1 MSSDVATAEEELED
15 QTEEHAYVAETEL
28 PLDCPKCKKFAPA
41 WMTTFAD
48 MSTLLMALF
57 AILYSFAEQDE
68 KSKALM
74 LGSLNAQFGA
84 TVIVPTIDMPIAQSI
99 IFSDTKSVND
109 KNLKEISEDEA
120 KQAKQNF
127 LSLKQTLAEEITK
140 GEVIV
145 RQAANKV
152 IVELLS
158 FSSKDTATEDYYL
171 TQSVLEISKKVLL
184 AQAQMT
190 TAIEVRKQ
198 DLAALEAIKQR
209 RKEDAENQYQNMAAD
224 FAAEVKSGALEL
236 ELKEENLIMR
246 LPGEGSFVSGSAT
259 LQPGFKDLVMRIGE
273 KLKISRGRI
282 RIEGHTDNVKIAFSD
297 QFRSNWDLSSARS
310 GSVSSVFLKDQGIEI
325 DRVVVAGFADSVPL
339 ESNDTPEGRS
349 RNRRI
354 EIIVRGF

>member
-1 MSSDVATAEEELED
+1 MSSDVAVTEGQDQEFVFVEE
-15 QTEEHAYVAETEL
+15 TRL
-28 PLDCPKCKKFAPA
+28 PLDCPNCKKFAPP

-84 TVIVPTIDMPIAQSI
+84 TVIVPTITMPIAQSI

-120 KQAKQNF
+120 LRTEQSF
-127 LSLKQTLAEEITK
+127 ISLKQTLAEEIAK

-145 RQAANKV
+145 RKADNKIV
-152 IVELLS
+152 VELLS
-158 FSSKDTATEDYYL
+158 FSSKDSVSADYYL
-171 TQSVLEISKKVLL
+171 TQSVLDISEKVLL

-198 DLAALEAIKQR
+198 DLAALEAVKQR
-209 RKEDAENQYQNMAAD
+209 RKEDAKNQYQNMAAD
-224 FAAEVKSGALEL
+224 FAAEVSSGALIL
-236 ELKEENLIMR
+236 ELKEENLILR
-246 LPGEGSFVSGSAT
+246 LPGEGSFVSGSAS
-259 LQPGFKDLVMRIGE
+259 LQSGFKDLVTRIGE
-273 KLKISRGRI
+273 KLKTSRGRI
-282 RIEGHTDNVKIAFSD
+282 RIEGHSDNVKIAFSE

-310 GSVSSVFLKDQGIEI
+310 GSVGSVFLKDQGIDI

-339 ESNDTPEGRS
+339 ESNDTADGRA

-354 EIIVRGF
+354 EIIVRGY

>member
-1 MSSDVATAEEELED
+1 MSSDVAVTEGQDQEFVFVEE
-15 QTEEHAYVAETEL
+15 TRL
-28 PLDCPKCKKFAPA
+28 PLDCPNCKKFAPP

-84 TVIVPTIDMPIAQSI
+84 TVIVPTITMPIAQSI
-99 IFSDTKSVND
+99 IFSDTKSIND

-120 KQAKQNF
+120 LQAEQSF
-127 LSLKQTLAEEITK
+127 ISLKQTLAEEIAK

-145 RQAANKV
+145 RKADNKIV
-152 IVELLS
+152 VELLS
-158 FSSKDTATEDYYL
+158 FSSKDSVSADYYL
-171 TQSVLEISKKVLL
+171 TQSVLDISEKVLL

-198 DLAALEAIKQR
+198 DLAALEAVKQR
-209 RKEDAENQYQNMAAD
+209 RKEDAKNQYQNMAAD
-224 FAAEVKSGALEL
+224 FAAEVSSGALIL
-236 ELKEENLIMR
+236 ELKEENLILR
-246 LPGEGSFVSGSAT
+246 LPGEGSFVSGSAS
-259 LQPGFKDLVMRIGE
+259 LQSGFKDLVTRIGE
-273 KLKISRGRI
+273 KLKTSRGRI
-282 RIEGHTDNVKIAFSD
+282 RIEGHSDNVKIAFSE

-310 GSVSSVFLKDQGIEI
+310 GSVGSVFLKDQGIDI

-339 ESNDTPEGRS
+339 ESNDTADGRA

-354 EIIVRGF
+354 EIIVRGY

>member
-1 MSSDVATAEEELED
+1 MSSGVATTEGQDQELVFV
-15 QTEEHAYVAETEL
+15 QETRL

-57 AILYSFAEQDE
+57 AILYSFAQQDE

-84 TVIVPTIDMPIAQSI
+84 TVIVPTINMPIAQSI

-120 KQAKQNF
+120 LQAEQSF
-127 LSLKQTLAEEITK
+127 ISLKQTLAEEIAK

-145 RQAANKV
+145 RKADNKIV
-152 IVELLS
+152 VELLS
-158 FSSKDTATEDYYL
+158 FSSKDSVSKDYYL
-171 TQSVLEISKKVLL
+171 TQSVLDISEKVLL

-198 DLAALEAIKQR
+198 DLAALEAVKQR
-209 RKEDAENQYQNMAAD
+209 RKEDAKNQYQNMAAD
-224 FAAEVKSGALEL
+224 FAAEVSSGALIL
-236 ELKEENLIMR
+236 ELKEENLILR
-246 LPGEGSFVSGSAT
+246 LPGEGSFVSGSAS
-259 LQPGFKDLVMRIGE
+259 LQSGFKDLVTRIGE
-273 KLKISRGRI
+273 KLKTSRGRI
-282 RIEGHTDNVKIAFSD
+282 RIEGHSDNVKIAFSE

-310 GSVSSVFLKDQGIEI
+310 GSVGSVFLKDQGIDI

-339 ESNDTPEGRS
+339 ESNDTADGRA

-354 EIIVRGF
+354 EIIVRGY

>member
-1 MSSDVATAEEELED
+1 MSSDVAVTEGQDQEFVFVEE
-15 QTEEHAYVAETEL
+15 TRL
-28 PLDCPKCKKFAPA
+28 PLDCPKCKKFAPP

-84 TVIVPTIDMPIAQSI
+84 TVIVPTITMPIAQSI

-120 KQAKQNF
+120 LRTEQSF
-127 LSLKQTLAEEITK
+127 ISLKQTLAEEIAK

-145 RQAANKV
+145 RKADNKIV
-152 IVELLS
+152 VELLS
-158 FSSKDTATEDYYL
+158 FSSKDSVSADYYL
-171 TQSVLEISKKVLL
+171 TQSVLDISEKVLL
-184 AQAQMT
+184 AQTQMT

-198 DLAALEAIKQR
+198 DLAALEAVKQR
-209 RKEDAENQYQNMAAD
+209 RKEDAKNQYQNMATD
-224 FAAEVKSGALEL
+224 FAAEVSSGALIL
-236 ELKEENLIMR
+236 ELNEENLILR
-246 LPGEGSFVSGSAT
+246 LPGEGSFVSGSAS
-259 LQPGFKDLVMRIGE
+259 LQSRFKDLVTRIGE
-273 KLKISRGRI
+273 KLKTSRGRI

-310 GSVSSVFLKDQGIEI
+310 GSVGSVFLKDQGIDS

-339 ESNDTPEGRS
+339 ESNDTAAGRA

-354 EIIVRGF
+354 EIIVRGY

>member
-1 MSSDVATAEEELED
+1 MSSDVAVTEGQDQEFVFVEE
-15 QTEEHAYVAETEL
+15 TRL
-28 PLDCPKCKKFAPA
+28 PLDCPKCRKFAPP

-84 TVIVPTIDMPIAQSI
+84 TVIVPTITMPIAQSI

-120 KQAKQNF
+120 LRTEQSF
-127 LSLKQTLAEEITK
+127 ISLKQTLAEEIAK

-145 RQAANKV
+145 RKADNKIV
-152 IVELLS
+152 VELLS
-158 FSSKDTATEDYYL
+158 FSSKDSVSADYYL
-171 TQSVLEISKKVLL
+171 TQSVLDISEKVLL

-198 DLAALEAIKQR
+198 DLAALEAVKQR
-209 RKEDAENQYQNMAAD
+209 RKEDAKNQYQNMAAD
-224 FAAEVKSGALEL
+224 FAAEVSSGALIL
-236 ELKEENLIMR
+236 ELKEENLILR
-246 LPGEGSFVSGSAT
+246 LPGEGSFVSGSAS
-259 LQPGFKDLVMRIGE
+259 LQSGFKDLVTRIGE
-273 KLKISRGRI
+273 KLKTSRGRI
-282 RIEGHTDNVKIAFSD
+282 RIEGHSDNVKIAFSE

-310 GSVSSVFLKDQGIEI
+310 GSVGSVFLKDQGIDI

-339 ESNDTPEGRS
+339 ESNDTADGRA

-354 EIIVRGF
+354 EIIVRGY

>member
-1 MSSDVATAEEELED
+1 MSSDVAVTEGQDQEFVFVEE
-15 QTEEHAYVAETEL
+15 TRL
-28 PLDCPKCKKFAPA
+28 PLDCPKCKKFAPP

-84 TVIVPTIDMPIAQSI
+84 TVIVPTITVPIAQSI
-99 IFSDTKSVND
+99 IFSDTESVND

-120 KQAKQNF
+120 LQAEQSF
-127 LSLKQTLAEEITK
+127 ISLKQTLAEEIAK

-145 RQAANKV
+145 RKADNKIV
-152 IVELLS
+152 VELLS
-158 FSSKDTATEDYYL
+158 FSSKDSVSKDYYL
-171 TQSVLEISKKVLL
+171 TQSVLDISEKVLL

-198 DLAALEAIKQR
+198 DLAALEAVKQR
-209 RKEDAENQYQNMAAD
+209 RKEDAKNQYQNMAAD
-224 FAAEVKSGALEL
+224 FAAEVSSGALIL
-236 ELKEENLIMR
+236 ELKEENLILR
-246 LPGEGSFVSGSAT
+246 LPGEGSFVSGSAS
-259 LQPGFKDLVMRIGE
+259 LQPGFKDLVTRIGE
-273 KLKISRGRI
+273 KLKTSRGRI
-282 RIEGHTDNVKIAFSD
+282 RIEGHSDNVKIAFSE

-310 GSVSSVFLKDQGIEI
+310 GSVGSVFLKDQGIDI

-339 ESNDTPEGRS
+339 ESNDTADGRA

-354 EIIVRGF
+354 EIIVRGY

>member
-1 MSSDVATAEEELED
+1 MSSELVIDEGRLEEEAEERV
-15 QTEEHAYVAETEL
+15 YVAEDKL

-84 TVIVPTIDMPIAQSI
+84 TVIVPTIDIPIAQSI
-99 IFSDTKSVND
+99 VFAATTSVND
-109 KNLKEISEDEA
+109 KNLKEINEDEA
-120 KQAKQNF
+120 LQAEQSF
-127 LSLKQTLAEEITK
+127 ISLKQTLAEEIAK

-145 RQAANKV
+145 RKAENKIV
-152 IVELLS
+152 VELLS
-158 FSSKDTATEDYYL
+158 FSSKDSVSEDYYL
-171 TQSVLEISKKVLL
+171 TESVLYISEKVLL

-190 TAIEVRKQ
+190 TVIEVRKQ
-198 DLAALEAIKQR
+198 DLAALEAVKLR
-209 RKEDAENQYQNMAAD
+209 RQEDAKNQYQNMAAD
-224 FAAEVKSGALEL
+224 FAAEVSSGALIL
-236 ELKEENLIMR
+236 ELKEENLILR
-246 LPGEGSFVSGSAT
+246 LPGEGSFVSGSAA
-259 LQPGFKDLVMRIGE
+259 LQSGFKDLLTRIGE
-273 KLKISRGRI
+273 KLKTSRGRI
-282 RIEGHTDNVKIAFSD
+282 RIEGHTDNVKIAFSN

-310 GSVSSVFLKDQGIEI
+310 SSVGSVFLKDQGIDT

-339 ESNDTPEGRS
+339 ESNDTADGRA

-354 EIIVRGF
+354 EIVVRGY

>member
-1 MSSDVATAEEELED
+1 MSSDVAVTEGQDQEFVFVEE
-15 QTEEHAYVAETEL
+15 TRL
-28 PLDCPKCKKFAPA
+28 PLECPKCKKFAPP

-84 TVIVPTIDMPIAQSI
+84 TVIVPTITMPIAQSI

-120 KQAKQNF
+120 LRTEQSF
-127 LSLKQTLAEEITK
+127 ISLKQTLAEEIAK

-145 RQAANKV
+145 RKADNKIV
-152 IVELLS
+152 VELLS
-158 FSSKDTATEDYYL
+158 FSSKDSVSADYYL
-171 TQSVLEISKKVLL
+171 TQSVLDISEKVLL

-198 DLAALEAIKQR
+198 DLAALEAVKQR
-209 RKEDAENQYQNMAAD
+209 RKEDAKNQYQNMAAD
-224 FAAEVKSGALEL
+224 FAAEVSSGALIL
-236 ELKEENLIMR
+236 ELKEENLILR
-246 LPGEGSFVSGSAT
+246 LPGEGSFVSGSAS
-259 LQPGFKDLVMRIGE
+259 LQSGFKDLVTRIGE
-273 KLKISRGRI
+273 KLKTSRGRI
-282 RIEGHTDNVKIAFSD
+282 RIEGHSDNVKIAFSE

-310 GSVSSVFLKDQGIEI
+310 GSVGSVFLKDQGIDI

-339 ESNDTPEGRS
+339 ESNDTADGRA

-354 EIIVRGF
+354 EIIIRGY

>member
-1 MSSDVATAEEELED
+1 MSSDVAVTEGQDQEFVFVEE
-15 QTEEHAYVAETEL
+15 TRL
-28 PLDCPKCKKFAPA
+28 PLDCPKCKKFAPP

-120 KQAKQNF
+120 LQTEQSF
-127 LSLKQTLAEEITK
+127 ISLKQTLAEEIAK

-145 RQAANKV
+145 RKADNKIV
-152 IVELLS
+152 VELLS
-158 FSSKDTATEDYYL
+158 FSSKDSVSADYYL
-171 TQSVLEISKKVLL
+171 TQSVLDISEKVLL

-198 DLAALEAIKQR
+198 DLAALEAVKQR
-209 RKEDAENQYQNMAAD
+209 RKEDAKNQYQNMAAD
-224 FAAEVKSGALEL
+224 FAAEVSSGALIL
-236 ELKEENLIMR
+236 ELKEENLILR
-246 LPGEGSFVSGSAT
+246 LPGEGSFVSGSAS
-259 LQPGFKDLVMRIGE
+259 LQSGFKDLVTRIGE
-273 KLKISRGRI
+273 KLKTSRGRI
-282 RIEGHTDNVKIAFSD
+282 RIEGHSDNVKIAFSE

-310 GSVSSVFLKDQGIEI
+310 GSVGSVFLKDQGIDI

-339 ESNDTPEGRS
+339 ESNDTADGRA

-354 EIIVRGF
+354 EIIVRGY

>member
-1 MSSDVATAEEELED
+1 MSSDVALGEDQGFAEES
-15 QTEEHAYVAETEL
+15 V
-28 PLDCPKCKKFAPA
+28 PLIDCPKCKKFAPA

-84 TVIVPTIDMPIAQSI
+84 TVIIPTIDIPIATSI
-99 IFSDTKSVND
+99 IFSDTKSIND

-120 KQAKQNF
+120 LQAEQSF
-127 LSLKQTLAEEITK
+127 ISLKQTLAEEIAK

-145 RQAANKV
+145 RKAENKIV
-152 IVELLS
+152 VELLS
-158 FSSKDTATEDYYL
+158 FSSKDSASEDYYL
-171 TQSVLEISKKVLL
+171 TQSVLVISEKVLL

-198 DLAALEAIKQR
+198 DLAALEAVKQR
-209 RKEDAENQYQNMAAD
+209 REEDAKNQYQNMAAD
-224 FAAEVKSGALEL
+224 FAAEVSSGALIL
-236 ELKEENLIMR
+236 ELKEENLILR
-246 LPGEGSFVSGSAT
+246 LPGEGSFVSGSAS
-259 LQPGFKDLVMRIGE
+259 LQSGFKDLVTRIGE
-273 KLKISRGRI
+273 KLKTSRGRI
-282 RIEGHTDNVKIAFSD
+282 RIEGHSDNVKIAFSE

-310 GSVSSVFLKDQGIEI
+310 GSVGSVFLKDQGIDI

-339 ESNDTPEGRS
+339 ESNDTADGRA

-354 EIIVRGF
+354 EIIVRGY

>member
-1 MSSDVATAEEELED
+1 MSSDVVIAEDQAEE
-15 QTEEHAYVAETEL
+15 HIFVPETKL
-28 PLDCPKCKKFAPA
+28 LVDCPQCKKFAPA

-120 KQAKQNF
+120 LQAEQSF
-127 LSLKQTLAEEITK
+127 ISLKQTLAKEIAK

-145 RQAANKV
+145 RKAENKIV
-152 IVELLS
+152 VELLS
-158 FSSKDTATEDYYL
+158 FSTKDSASEDYYI
-171 TQSVLEISKKVLL
+171 TQSVLDISEKVLL

-198 DLAALEAIKQR
+198 DLAALEAAKQR
-209 RKEDAENQYQNMAAD
+209 RKEDAKNQYKNMAAD
-224 FAAEVKSGALEL
+224 FAAEVSSGALIL
-236 ELKEENLIMR
+236 ELNEENLILR
-246 LPGEGSFVSGSAT
+246 LPGEGSFVSGSAA
-259 LQPGFKDLVMRIGE
+259 LQSEFKDLVTRIGE
-273 KLKISRGRI
+273 KLKTSRGRI
-282 RIEGHTDNVKIAFSD
+282 RIEGHTDNVKIAFSE

-310 GSVSSVFLKDQGIEI
+310 GSVGSVFLKDHGIDTE
-325 DRVVVAGFADSVPL
+325 RVVVAGFADSVPL
-339 ESNDTPEGRS
+339 GSNDTADGRA

-354 EIIVRGF
+354 EVIVRGY

>member
-1 MSSDVATAEEELED
+1 MSSDVAVTEGQDQEFVFVEE
-15 QTEEHAYVAETEL
+15 TRL
-28 PLDCPKCKKFAPA
+28 PLDCPKCKKFAPP

-84 TVIVPTIDMPIAQSI
+84 TVIVPTITMPIAQSI

-120 KQAKQNF
+120 LRTEQSF
-127 LSLKQTLAEEITK
+127 ISLKQTLAEEIAK

-145 RQAANKV
+145 RKADNKIV
-152 IVELLS
+152 VELLS
-158 FSSKDTATEDYYL
+158 FSSKDSVSADYYL
-171 TQSVLEISKKVLL
+171 TQSVLDISEKVLL

-198 DLAALEAIKQR
+198 DLAALEAVKQR
-209 RKEDAENQYQNMAAD
+209 RKEDAKNQYQNMATD
-224 FAAEVKSGALEL
+224 FAAEGSSGALIL
-236 ELKEENLIMR
+236 ELKEENLILR
-246 LPGEGSFVSGSAT
+246 LPGEGSFVSGSAS
-259 LQPGFKDLVMRIGE
+259 LQSGFKDLVTRIGE
-273 KLKISRGRI
+273 KLKTSRGRI
-282 RIEGHTDNVKIAFSD
+282 RIEGHSDNVKIAFSE

-339 ESNDTPEGRS
+339 ESNETPEGRS

>member
-1 MSSDVATAEEELED
+1 MSSDVAVTEGQDQEFVFVEE
-15 QTEEHAYVAETEL
+15 TRL
-28 PLDCPKCKKFAPA
+28 PLDCPKCKKFAPP

-84 TVIVPTIDMPIAQSI
+84 TVIVPTITMPIAQSI

-120 KQAKQNF
+120 LRTEQSF
-127 LSLKQTLAEEITK
+127 ISLKQTLAEEIAK

-145 RQAANKV
+145 RKADNKIV
-152 IVELLS
+152 VELLS
-158 FSSKDTATEDYYL
+158 FSSKDSVSADYYL
-171 TQSVLEISKKVLL
+171 TQSVLDISEKVLL

-198 DLAALEAIKQR
+198 DLAALEAVKQR
-209 RKEDAENQYQNMAAD
+209 RKEDAKNQYQNMAAD
-224 FAAEVKSGALEL
+224 FAAEVSSGALIL
-236 ELKEENLIMR
+236 ELKEENLILR
-246 LPGEGSFVSGSAT
+246 LPGEGSFVSGSAS
-259 LQPGFKDLVMRIGE
+259 LQSGFKDLVTRIGE
-273 KLKISRGRI
+273 KLKTSRGRI
-282 RIEGHTDNVKIAFSD
+282 RIEGHSDNVKIAFSE

-310 GSVSSVFLKDQGIEI
+310 GSVGSVFLKDQGIDI

-339 ESNDTPEGRS
+339 ESNDTADGRA

-354 EIIVRGF
+354 EIIVRGY

>member
-1 MSSDVATAEEELED
+1 MSSDVAVTEGQDQEFVFVEE
-15 QTEEHAYVAETEL
+15 TRL
-28 PLDCPKCKKFAPA
+28 PLDCPKCKKFAPP

-84 TVIVPTIDMPIAQSI
+84 TVIVPTINMPIAQSI
-99 IFSDTKSVND
+99 IFSDTKSIND

-120 KQAKQNF
+120 LQAEQSF
-127 LSLKQTLAEEITK
+127 ISLKQTLAEEIAK

-145 RQAANKV
+145 RKADNKIV
-152 IVELLS
+152 VELLS
-158 FSSKDTATEDYYL
+158 FSSKDSVSADYYL
-171 TQSVLEISKKVLL
+171 TQSVLDISEKVLL

-198 DLAALEAIKQR
+198 DLAALEAVKQR
-209 RKEDAENQYQNMAAD
+209 RKEDAKNQYQNMAAD
-224 FAAEVKSGALEL
+224 FAAEVSSGALIL
-236 ELKEENLIMR
+236 ELKEENLILR
-246 LPGEGSFVSGSAT
+246 LPGEGSFVSGSAS
-259 LQPGFKDLVMRIGE
+259 LQSGFKDLVTRIGE
-273 KLKISRGRI
+273 KLKTSRGRI
-282 RIEGHTDNVKIAFSD
+282 RIEGHSDNVKIAFSE

-310 GSVSSVFLKDQGIEI
+310 GSVGSVFLKDQGIDI

-339 ESNDTPEGRS
+339 ESNDTADGRA

-354 EIIVRGF
+354 EIIVRGY

>member
-1 MSSDVATAEEELED
+1 MSSDVATTEGQDQQLVFVEENR
-15 QTEEHAYVAETEL
+15 L
-28 PLDCPKCKKFAPA
+28 PVDCPKCKKFAPA

-57 AILYSFAEQDE
+57 AILYSFAQQDE

-120 KQAKQNF
+120 LQAEQSF
-127 LSLKQTLAEEITK
+127 ISLKQTLAEEIAK

-145 RQAANKV
+145 RKADNKIV
-152 IVELLS
+152 VELLS
-158 FSSKDTATEDYYL
+158 FSSKDSVSKDYYL
-171 TQSVLEISKKVLL
+171 TQSVLDISEKVLL

-198 DLAALEAIKQR
+198 DLAALEAVKQR
-209 RKEDAENQYQNMAAD
+209 RKEDAKNQYQNMATD
-224 FAAEVKSGALEL
+224 FAAEVSSGALIL
-236 ELKEENLIMR
+236 ELKEENLILR
-246 LPGEGSFVSGSAT
+246 LPGEGSFVSGSAS
-259 LQPGFKDLVMRIGE
+259 LQSRFKDLVTRIGE
-273 KLKISRGRI
+273 KLKTSRGRI

-310 GSVSSVFLKDQGIEI
+310 GSVGSVFLKDQGIDS

-339 ESNDTPEGRS
+339 ESNDTAAGRA

-354 EIIVRGF
+354 EIIVRGY

>member
-1 MSSDVATAEEELED
+1 MSSDVAVTEGQDQEFVFVEE
-15 QTEEHAYVAETEL
+15 TRL
-28 PLDCPKCKKFAPA
+28 PLDCPKCQKFAPP

-84 TVIVPTIDMPIAQSI
+84 TVIVPTITMPIAQSI

-120 KQAKQNF
+120 LRTEQSF
-127 LSLKQTLAEEITK
+127 ISLKQTLAEEIAK

-145 RQAANKV
+145 RKADNKIV
-152 IVELLS
+152 VELLS
-158 FSSKDTATEDYYL
+158 FSSKDSVSADYYL
-171 TQSVLEISKKVLL
+171 TQSVLDISEKVLL

-198 DLAALEAIKQR
+198 DLAALEAVKQR
-209 RKEDAENQYQNMAAD
+209 RKEDAKNQYQNMAAD
-224 FAAEVKSGALEL
+224 FAAEVSSGALIL
-236 ELKEENLIMR
+236 ELKEENLILR
-246 LPGEGSFVSGSAT
+246 LPGEGSFVSGSAS
-259 LQPGFKDLVMRIGE
+259 LQSGFKDLVTRIGE
-273 KLKISRGRI
+273 KLKTSRGRI
-282 RIEGHTDNVKIAFSD
+282 RIEGHSDNVKIAFSE

-310 GSVSSVFLKDQGIEI
+310 GSVGSVFLKDQGIDI

-339 ESNDTPEGRS
+339 ESNDTADGRA

-354 EIIVRGF
+354 EIIIRGY

>member
-1 MSSDVATAEEELED
+1 MSSDVAVTEGQDQEFVFVEE
-15 QTEEHAYVAETEL
+15 TRL
-28 PLDCPKCKKFAPA
+28 PLDCPKCQKFAPP

-84 TVIVPTIDMPIAQSI
+84 TVIVPTITMPIAQSI

-120 KQAKQNF
+120 LQTEQSF
-127 LSLKQTLAEEITK
+127 ISLKQTLAEEIAK

-145 RQAANKV
+145 RKADNKIV
-152 IVELLS
+152 VELLS
-158 FSSKDTATEDYYL
+158 FSSKDSVSADYYL
-171 TQSVLEISKKVLL
+171 TQSVLDISEKVLL

-198 DLAALEAIKQR
+198 DLAALEAVKQR
-209 RKEDAENQYQNMAAD
+209 RKEDAKNQYQNMAAD
-224 FAAEVKSGALEL
+224 FAAEVSSGALIL
-236 ELKEENLIMR
+236 ELKEENLILR
-246 LPGEGSFVSGSAT
+246 LPGEGSFVSGSAS
-259 LQPGFKDLVMRIGE
+259 LQSGFKDLVTRIGE
-273 KLKISRGRI
+273 KLKTSRGRI
-282 RIEGHTDNVKIAFSD
+282 RIEGHSDNVKIAFSE

-310 GSVSSVFLKDQGIEI
+310 GSVGSVFLKDQGIDI

-339 ESNDTPEGRS
+339 ESNDTADGRA

-354 EIIVRGF
+354 EIIIRGY

>member
-1 MSSDVATAEEELED
+1 MSSDVAVTEGQDQEFVFVEE
-15 QTEEHAYVAETEL
+15 TRL
-28 PLDCPKCKKFAPA
+28 PLDCPKCKKFAPP

-84 TVIVPTIDMPIAQSI
+84 TVIVPTITMPIAQSI

-120 KQAKQNF
+120 LRTEQSF
-127 LSLKQTLAEEITK
+127 ISLKQTLAEEIAK

-145 RQAANKV
+145 RKADNKIV
-152 IVELLS
+152 VELLS
-158 FSSKDTATEDYYL
+158 FSSKDSVSADYYL
-171 TQSVLEISKKVLL
+171 TQSVLDISEKVLL

-198 DLAALEAIKQR
+198 DLAALEAVKQR
-209 RKEDAENQYQNMAAD
+209 RKEDAKNQYQNMAAD
-224 FAAEVKSGALEL
+224 FAAEVSSGALIL
-236 ELKEENLIMR
+236 ELKEENLILR
-246 LPGEGSFVSGSAT
+246 LPGEGSFVSGSAS
-259 LQPGFKDLVMRIGE
+259 LQSGFKDLVTRIGE
-273 KLKISRGRI
+273 QLKTSRGRI
-282 RIEGHTDNVKIAFSD
+282 RIEGHSDNVKIAFSE

-310 GSVSSVFLKDQGIEI
+310 GSVGSVFLKDQGIDI

-339 ESNDTPEGRS
+339 ESNDTADGRA

-354 EIIVRGF
+354 EIIVRGY

>member
-1 MSSDVATAEEELED
+1 MSSDVAVTDGQDQELVFV
-15 QTEEHAYVAETEL
+15 QETGL
-28 PLDCPKCKKFAPA
+28 PLDCPKCKKFAPP

-84 TVIVPTIDMPIAQSI
+84 TVIVPTITMPIAQSI

-120 KQAKQNF
+120 LRTEQSF
-127 LSLKQTLAEEITK
+127 ISLKQTLAEEIAK

-145 RQAANKV
+145 RKADNKIV
-152 IVELLS
+152 VELLS
-158 FSSKDTATEDYYL
+158 FSSKDSVSADYYL
-171 TQSVLEISKKVLL
+171 TQSVLDISEKVLL

-198 DLAALEAIKQR
+198 DLAALEAVKQR
-209 RKEDAENQYQNMAAD
+209 RKEDAKNQYQNIAAD
-224 FAAEVKSGALEL
+224 FAAEVSSGALIL
-236 ELKEENLIMR
+236 ELKEENLILR
-246 LPGEGSFVSGSAT
+246 LPGEGSFVSGSAS
-259 LQPGFKDLVMRIGE
+259 LQSGFKDLVTRIGE
-273 KLKISRGRI
+273 KLKTSRGRI
-282 RIEGHTDNVKIAFSD
+282 RIEGHSDNVKIAFSE

-310 GSVSSVFLKDQGIEI
+310 GSVGSVFLKDQGIDI

-339 ESNDTPEGRS
+339 ESNDTADGRA

-354 EIIVRGF
+354 EIIVRGY

>member
-1 MSSDVATAEEELED
+1 MSSDVAVTEGQDQEFVFVEE
-15 QTEEHAYVAETEL
+15 TRL
-28 PLDCPKCKKFAPA
+28 PLDCPKCKKFAPP

-99 IFSDTKSVND
+99 IFSDTKSIND

-120 KQAKQNF
+120 LQAEQSF
-127 LSLKQTLAEEITK
+127 ISLKQTLAEEIAK

-145 RQAANKV
+145 RKADNKIV
-152 IVELLS
+152 VELLS
-158 FSSKDTATEDYYL
+158 FSSKDSVSADYYL
-171 TQSVLEISKKVLL
+171 TQSVLDISEKVLL

-198 DLAALEAIKQR
+198 DLAALEAVKQR
-209 RKEDAENQYQNMAAD
+209 RKEDAKNQYQNMAAD
-224 FAAEVKSGALEL
+224 FAAEVSSGALIL
-236 ELKEENLIMR
+236 ELKEENLILR
-246 LPGEGSFVSGSAT
+246 LPGEGSFVSGSAS
-259 LQPGFKDLVMRIGE
+259 LQSGFKDLVTRIGE
-273 KLKISRGRI
+273 KLKTSRGRI
-282 RIEGHTDNVKIAFSD
+282 RIEGHSDNVKIAFSE

-310 GSVSSVFLKDQGIEI
+310 GSVGSVFLKDQGIDI

-339 ESNDTPEGRS
+339 ESNDTADGRA

-354 EIIVRGF
+354 EIIVRGY

>member
-1 MSSDVATAEEELED
+1 MSSDVAVTEGQDQEFVFVEE
-15 QTEEHAYVAETEL
+15 TRL
-28 PLDCPKCKKFAPA
+28 PLECPKCKKFAPP

-84 TVIVPTIDMPIAQSI
+84 TVIVPTITMPIAQSI

-120 KQAKQNF
+120 LQTEQSF
-127 LSLKQTLAEEITK
+127 ISLKQTLAEEIAK

-145 RQAANKV
+145 RKADNKIV
-152 IVELLS
+152 VELLS
-158 FSSKDTATEDYYL
+158 FSSKDSVSADYYL
-171 TQSVLEISKKVLL
+171 TQSVLDISEKVLL

-198 DLAALEAIKQR
+198 DLAALEAVKQR
-209 RKEDAENQYQNMAAD
+209 RKEDAKNQYQNMAAD
-224 FAAEVKSGALEL
+224 FAAEVSSGALIL
-236 ELKEENLIMR
+236 ELKEENLILR
-246 LPGEGSFVSGSAT
+246 LPGEGSFVSGSAS
-259 LQPGFKDLVMRIGE
+259 LQSGFKDLVTRIGE
-273 KLKISRGRI
+273 KLKTSRGRI
-282 RIEGHTDNVKIAFSD
+282 RIEGHSDNVKIAFSE

-310 GSVSSVFLKDQGIEI
+310 GSVGSVFLKDQGIDI

-339 ESNDTPEGRS
+339 ESNDTADGRA

-354 EIIVRGF
+354 EIIVRGY

>member
-1 MSSDVATAEEELED
+1 MSSDVAVTEGQDQEFVFVEE
-15 QTEEHAYVAETEL
+15 TRL
-28 PLDCPKCKKFAPA
+28 PLDCPKCKKFAPP

-84 TVIVPTIDMPIAQSI
+84 TVIVPTITMPIAQSI

-120 KQAKQNF
+120 LQTEQSF
-127 LSLKQTLAEEITK
+127 ISLKQTLAEEIAK

-145 RQAANKV
+145 RKADNKIV
-152 IVELLS
+152 VELLS
-158 FSSKDTATEDYYL
+158 FSSKDSVSADYYL
-171 TQSVLEISKKVLL
+171 TQSVLDISEKVLL

-198 DLAALEAIKQR
+198 DLAALEAVKQR
-209 RKEDAENQYQNMAAD
+209 RKEDAKNQYQNMAAD
-224 FAAEVKSGALEL
+224 FAAEVSSGALIL
-236 ELKEENLIMR
+236 ELKEENLILR
-246 LPGEGSFVSGSAT
+246 LPGEGSFVSGSAS
-259 LQPGFKDLVMRIGE
+259 LQSGFKDLVTRIGE

-282 RIEGHTDNVKIAFSD
+282 RIEGHSDNVKIAFSE

-310 GSVSSVFLKDQGIEI
+310 GSVGSVFLKDQGIDI

-339 ESNDTPEGRS
+339 ESNDTADGRA

-354 EIIVRGF
+354 EIIVRGY

>member
-1 MSSDVATAEEELED
+1 MSSDVAVTEGQDQEFVFVEE
-15 QTEEHAYVAETEL
+15 TRL
-28 PLDCPKCKKFAPA
+28 PLDCPKCKKFAPP

-84 TVIVPTIDMPIAQSI
+84 TVIVPTITMPIAQSI

-120 KQAKQNF
+120 LQTEQSF
-127 LSLKQTLAEEITK
+127 ISLKQTLAEEIAK

-145 RQAANKV
+145 RKADNKIV
-152 IVELLS
+152 VELLS
-158 FSSKDTATEDYYL
+158 FSSKDSVSADYYL
-171 TQSVLEISKKVLL
+171 TQSVLDISEKVLL
-184 AQAQMT
+184 AQARMT

-198 DLAALEAIKQR
+198 DLAALEAVKQR
-209 RKEDAENQYQNMAAD
+209 RKEDAKNQYQNMAAD
-224 FAAEVKSGALEL
+224 FAAEVSSGALIL
-236 ELKEENLIMR
+236 ELKEENLILR
-246 LPGEGSFVSGSAT
+246 LPGEGSFVSGSAS
-259 LQPGFKDLVMRIGE
+259 LQSDFKDLVTRIGE
-273 KLKISRGRI
+273 KLKTSRGRI
-282 RIEGHTDNVKIAFSD
+282 RIEGHSDNVKIAFSE

-310 GSVSSVFLKDQGIEI
+310 GSVGSVFLKDQGIDI

-339 ESNDTPEGRS
+339 ESNDTADGRA

-354 EIIVRGF
+354 EIIVRGY

>member
-1 MSSDVATAEEELED
+1 MSSDVAVTEGQDQEFVFVEE
-15 QTEEHAYVAETEL
+15 TRL
-28 PLDCPKCKKFAPA
+28 PLDCPNCKKFAPP

-84 TVIVPTIDMPIAQSI
+84 TVIVPTITMPIAQSI

-120 KQAKQNF
+120 LQTEQSF
-127 LSLKQTLAEEITK
+127 ISLKQTLAEEIAK

-145 RQAANKV
+145 RKADNKIV
-152 IVELLS
+152 VELLS
-158 FSSKDTATEDYYL
+158 FSSKDSVSADYYL
-171 TQSVLEISKKVLL
+171 TQSVLDISEKVLL

-198 DLAALEAIKQR
+198 DLAALEAVKQR
-209 RKEDAENQYQNMAAD
+209 RKEDAKNQYQNMAAD
-224 FAAEVKSGALEL
+224 FAAEVSSGALIL
-236 ELKEENLIMR
+236 ELKEENLILR
-246 LPGEGSFVSGSAT
+246 LPGEGSFVSGSAS
-259 LQPGFKDLVMRIGE
+259 LQSGFKDLVTRIGE
-273 KLKISRGRI
+273 KLKTSRGRI
-282 RIEGHTDNVKIAFSD
+282 RIEGHSDNVKIAFSE

-310 GSVSSVFLKDQGIEI
+310 GSVGSVFLKDQGIDI

-339 ESNDTPEGRS
+339 ESNDTADGRA

-354 EIIVRGF
+354 EIIVRGY

>member
-1 MSSDVATAEEELED
+1 MSSDVAVTEGQDQEFVFVEE
-15 QTEEHAYVAETEL
+15 TRL
-28 PLDCPKCKKFAPA
+28 PLDCPKCKKFAPP

-84 TVIVPTIDMPIAQSI
+84 TVIVPTITMPIAQSI

-120 KQAKQNF
+120 LQTEQSF
-127 LSLKQTLAEEITK
+127 ISLKQTLAEEIAK

-145 RQAANKV
+145 RKADNKIV
-152 IVELLS
+152 VELLS
-158 FSSKDTATEDYYL
+158 FSSKDSVSADYYL
-171 TQSVLEISKKVLL
+171 TQSVLDISEKVLL

-198 DLAALEAIKQR
+198 DLAALEAVKQR
-209 RKEDAENQYQNMAAD
+209 RKEDAKNQYQNMAAD
-224 FAAEVKSGALEL
+224 FAAEVSSGALIL
-236 ELKEENLIMR
+236 ELKEENLILR
-246 LPGEGSFVSGSAT
+246 LPGEGSFVSGSAS
-259 LQPGFKDLVMRIGE
+259 LQSGFKDLVTRIGE
-273 KLKISRGRI
+273 KLKTSRGRI
-282 RIEGHTDNVKIAFSD
+282 RIEGHSDNVKIAFSE

-310 GSVSSVFLKDQGIEI
+310 GSVGSVFLKDQGIDI

-339 ESNDTPEGRS
+339 ESNDTADGRA

-354 EIIVRGF
+354 EIIVRGY

>member
-1 MSSDVATAEEELED
+1 MSSDVAVTEGQDQEFVFVEE
-15 QTEEHAYVAETEL
+15 TRL
-28 PLDCPKCKKFAPA
+28 PLDCPKCKKFAPP

-84 TVIVPTIDMPIAQSI
+84 TVIVPTITVPIAQSI
-99 IFSDTKSVND
+99 IFSDTESVND

-120 KQAKQNF
+120 LQAEQSF
-127 LSLKQTLAEEITK
+127 ISLKQTLAEEIAK

-145 RQAANKV
+145 RKADNKIV
-152 IVELLS
+152 VELLS
-158 FSSKDTATEDYYL
+158 FSSKDSVSKDYYL
-171 TQSVLEISKKVLL
+171 TQSVLDISEKVLL

-198 DLAALEAIKQR
+198 DLAALEAVKQR
-209 RKEDAENQYQNMAAD
+209 RKEDAKNQYQNMAAD
-224 FAAEVKSGALEL
+224 FAAEVSSGALIL
-236 ELKEENLIMR
+236 ELKEENLILR
-246 LPGEGSFVSGSAT
+246 LPGEGSFVSGSAS
-259 LQPGFKDLVMRIGE
+259 LQPGFKDLVTRIGE

-282 RIEGHTDNVKIAFSD
+282 RIEGHTDNVKIAFSE

-310 GSVSSVFLKDQGIEI
+310 GSVGSVFLKDQGIDI

-339 ESNDTPEGRS
+339 ESNDTADGRA

-354 EIIVRGF
+354 EIIVRGY

>member
-1 MSSDVATAEEELED
+1 MSSDVAVTEGQDQEFVFVEE
-15 QTEEHAYVAETEL
+15 TRL
-28 PLDCPKCKKFAPA
+28 PLDCPECKKFAPA

-84 TVIVPTIDMPIAQSI
+84 TVIVPTITMPIAQSI

-120 KQAKQNF
+120 LRTEQSF
-127 LSLKQTLAEEITK
+127 ISLKQTLAEEIAK

-145 RQAANKV
+145 RKADNKIV
-152 IVELLS
+152 VELLS
-158 FSSKDTATEDYYL
+158 FSSKDSVSADYYL
-171 TQSVLEISKKVLL
+171 TQSVLDISEKVLL

-198 DLAALEAIKQR
+198 DLAALEAVKQR
-209 RKEDAENQYQNMAAD
+209 RKEDAKNQYQNMAAD
-224 FAAEVKSGALEL
+224 FAAEVSSGALIL
-236 ELKEENLIMR
+236 ELKEENLILR
-246 LPGEGSFVSGSAT
+246 LPGEGSFVSGSAS
-259 LQPGFKDLVMRIGE
+259 LQSGFKDLVTRIGE
-273 KLKISRGRI
+273 KLKTSRGRI
-282 RIEGHTDNVKIAFSD
+282 RIEGHSDNVKIAFSE

-310 GSVSSVFLKDQGIEI
+310 GSVGSVFLKDQGIDI

-339 ESNDTPEGRS
+339 ESNDTADGRA

-354 EIIVRGF
+354 EIIIRGY